1 MDHKINYL
9 KKYHKD
15 VEIVQD
21 GFDGIENVPT
31 SWNILNLSSTSDR
44 INTVMQMWDKV
55 QFWDIIDEW
64 IVIGFEA

>member
-55 QFWDIIDEW
+55 
-64 IVIGFEA
+64 